1 MESAA
6 SCREKLTYFRIKELK
21 DVLTQLG
28 LAKQGKKQ
36 ELMDRILALLADDQV
51 PKPVWGRRNMS
62 RDVVIKIIE
71 DTYRKMQIPGTTDLA
86 SRKLSGSEFSHAKPK
101 EEFDSYKQ
109 EMKVRCPCGKSLI
122 TESMIQ
128 CEDNRCRVW
137 QHIDCVIIPEKP
149 GDSTPEVPSHFYCEL
164 CRINRADPFWIT
176 VKHVLFPVKLSSSGL
191 ADDCIN
197 TVQNAERTF
206 QLSRSDKD
214 FLQRHDFSLQVWSLL
229 LNDKVPFRM
238 HWPQFTELQVNGVL
252 VRVVAR
258 PGSQLLGING
268 RDDGPVISTCSTEG
282 VNKIVLSRNDAR
294 VFCFGI
300 RLVKRRTVQQVLSL
314 VPKEAD
320 GEQFQEALARVRRCV
335 GGGAEAENADSD
347 SDIELVADS
356 VTVSLRCPMTG
367 SRIRVAGRFK
377 PCAHLKGFDLA
388 AFVELNCRS
397 RKWQC
402 PLCLNNYAL
411 ENIIIDPY
419 FNCITSMLQN
429 CGEDVTEID
438 VKPDGSWRVK
448 GEVEYRDLSKWHLP
462 DGTLSDNVDV
472 QAKSDFGDPR
482 HVKQKSPSGS
492 QFTLN
497 LGMKLDANGGPEDTR
512 VSSSRSPILRLENDS
527 QNIINM
533 SSSATGSDRDGED
546 QSVNQEFEGPFNL
559 SLNNCHDFD
568 PFNIF
573 DGAYGIEDRPPAPLE
588 EPDVICLSDSDEDN
602 IALISP
608 EPTNGVHAADIDMV
622 AFPTHPKV
630 SERYS
635 ENPCPETSGTSF
647 LELFNNTDDFG
658 MPMPMWPMQTCPPPA
673 SNFQLFGTEVLDVLA
688 DPHTIVDCP
697 PLNGFGLTPNNGE
710 ETSEVQEFSNC
721 HASAAMQESF
731 VDDPLTFTSDDPSL
745 QIFLPSQPVGVALQD
760 GMINQTDLPN
770 GMNSD
775 DWISLRLAA
784 GSGHG
789 ESAPLNGSISRQLE
803 PPTETQKDVLNDA
816 ASLLLSINRS
826 ESNKPSSI
834 TQRPDSP
841 PGQQRAVRRRL
852 YLSIDTDSD

>member
-1 MESAA
+1 M
-6 SCREKLTYFRIKELK
+6 
-21 DVLTQLG
+21 
-28 LAKQGKKQ
+28 Q
-36 ELMDRILALLADDQV
+36 ELMDRILALLGDNQV

-62 RDVVIKIIE
+62 TDVVVKIIE

-101 EEFDSYKQ
+101 EEFDSYKP
-109 EMKVRCPCGKSLI
+109 EIKVRCPCGKSLI

-128 CEDNRCRVW
+128 CEDNRCRAW

-149 GDSTPEVPSHFYCEL
+149 GDGTPEVPSHFYCEL
-164 CRINRADPFWIT
+164 CRINRADPFWMT
-176 VKHVLFPVKLSSSGL
+176 MKHVLFPVKLSSSGL
-191 ADDCIN
+191 ADDCTN
-197 TVQNAERTF
+197 TVQNAEKTF

-214 FLQRHDFSLQVWSLL
+214 FLQRHDYSLQVWSLL

-238 HWPQFTELQVNGVL
+238 HWPQLTELHVNGVS

-268 RDDGPVISTCSTEG
+268 RDDGPVISTCSMEG

-300 RLVKRRTVQQVLSL
+300 RLVKRRTVQQVLNL
-314 VPKEAD
+314 VPKEAN

-356 VTVSLRCPMTG
+356 VTVNLRCPMTG

-377 PCAHLKGFDLA
+377 PCAHMKGFDLE
-388 AFVELNCRS
+388 AFVELNRRS

-402 PLCLNNYAL
+402 PICLKNYAL

-419 FNCITSMLQN
+419 FNRITSMLQN

-448 GEVEYRDLSKWHLP
+448 GEVEYRDLSRWHLP

-472 QAKSDFGDPR
+472 QAKSDFGDLR
-482 HVKQKSPSGS
+482 HVKQKSPSS
-492 QFTLN
+492 SRFTLN

-512 VSSSRSPILRLENDS
+512 ASSSRSPILRLDNNS

-533 SSSATGSDRDGED
+533 SSSATGSYREGED

-559 SLNNCHDFD
+559 SLNNCHDFES
-568 PFNIF
+568 FIF
-573 DGAYGIEDRPPAPLE
+573 DGTYSMDDRPPAPLE

-602 IALISP
+602 ITLISP
-608 EPTNGVHAADIDMV
+608 EPTNGVHPSEIDMV
-622 AFPTHPKV
+622 AFPTHPKA

-647 LELFNNTDDFG
+647 LELFNNTDDFV

-688 DPHTIVDCP
+688 DPQATVDCP
-697 PLNGFGLTPNNGE
+697 PLNGFGLTPHDGE

-721 HASAAMQESF
+721 QASATMQESF
-731 VDDPLTFTSDDPSL
+731 VDDPLAFTDDDPSL
-745 QIFLPSQPVGVALQD
+745 QIFLPNQPVGVALQD

-803 PPTETQKDVLNDA
+803 PPTETQMDVLSDA

-826 ESNKPSSI
+826 ESNKPSPR
-834 TQRPDSP
+834 TQRPDSS